1 MIVSVTG
8 WDVDISQRFSLG
20 ASWQWEKLVS
30 KEAVAVEMAGGE
42 YHRIKGM
49 GMIMNESA
57 GEGLPDVKNVAV
69 LCCCMTNQ
77 GDSEGA
83 QQVKRYPPISS
94 SIFFVI
100 HPHFYHPPLS
110 Y

>member
-1 MIVSVTG
+1 
-8 WDVDISQRFSLG
+8 
-20 ASWQWEKLVS
+20 
-30 KEAVAVEMAGGE
+30 MAGGE

-83 QQVKRYPPISS
+83 QQVKRYPTNKL
-94 SIFFVI
+94 I
-100 HPHFYHPPLS
+100 HLFRHPPPFLPS
-110 Y
+110 SPFLLTSTFLLAIKSGCQVAQGSRDYHTECMTK